1 MRVNQLI
8 TLMSMVLLT
17 VSCATNTAK
26 QNSQKAADAAG
37 EAVADLNAPDTWTAP
52 DLIKYEDVHAPT
64 KWIESFNDPVMLK
77 LIKEG
82 KANNL
87 DLKITA
93 ANMDIAWLLADQSSA
108 ALKPTA
114 DLSLGASQSG
124 GGEGSSSSRG
134 QFDVS
139 ANVSWE
145 LDVWGRL
152 QAGVDAATAT
162 AQSVEADYIFAQQ
175 SLSASIANSYL
186 QVIETKLQTD
196 LAKKNQD
203 LLKETLRIT
212 QVRYDNGMTSLQD
225 VAVNKSNLAVVKE
238 QLITLE
244 GSQRDALR
252 ALEVLL
258 GRYPNASADIP
269 DVLPDLPSPPP
280 AGIPSEI
287 LERRPDVVSAERSV
301 AQAYNATHQ
310 AKTARLPQFALT
322 GSLSNASTSL
332 SDVLNPTNLL
342 WQLASNIV
350 TPLFDGGRRKIDV
363 EIATI
368 EQKQAVSNYAQTAL
382 TAFSEIEVGLDQGGI
397 LTQRETALTE
407 VLTQSDKAYRIADL
421 RYKEGE
427 INLLDTLQLQQQAIA
442 AKSNLITIKRLQLEQ
457 RINLY
462 LALGGSW

>member
-1 MRVNQLI
+1 MRVSQLI
-8 TLMSMVLLT
+8 TLMIMTLLT
-17 VSCATNTAK
+17 ASCATNTAK
-26 QNSQKAADAAG
+26 QNSQKSEDVAD
-37 EAVADLNAPDTWTAP
+37 ESVADLNAPDTWTAP
-52 DLIKYEDVHAPT
+52 DLIKYEDVQAPT

-77 LIKEG
+77 FIEEG

-87 DLKITA
+87 NLKVTA
-93 ANMDIAWLLADQSSA
+93 ANMDKAWLLASQSNA
-108 ALKPTA
+108 ALKPSA
-114 DLSLGASQSG
+114 DLSLGANRTG
-124 GGEGSSSSRG
+124 GGEGNSSTRG
-134 QFDVS
+134 QFNVG

-152 QAGVDAATAT
+152 EAGVDAATAN

-175 SLSASIANSYL
+175 SLSAGIAKSYL
-186 QVIETKLQTD
+186 KVIETKLQTD
-196 LAKKNQD
+196 LTKKNQT
-203 LLKETLRIT
+203 LLEKTMRIT
-212 QVRYDNGMTSLQD
+212 QVRFDNGMTSAQD

-238 QLITLE
+238 RLITLE

-258 GRYPNASADIP
+258 GRYPSASADIP
-269 DVLPDLPSPPP
+269 YVLPVLPSSPP

-287 LERRPDVVSAERSV
+287 LERRPDVVSAERKI

-332 SDVLNPTNLL
+332 QDVLNPTNLL
-342 WQLASNIV
+342 WQLAANIV
-350 TPLFDGGRRKIDV
+350 TPLFDGGKRKIDV
-363 EIATI
+363 KIATV

-382 TAFSEIEVGLDQGGI
+382 TAFSEIETDLDQGGT
-397 LTQRETALTE
+397 LARRETALTE

-421 RYKEGE
+421 RFKEGE
-427 INLLDTLQLQQQAIA
+427 IGLLDTLQIQQQAISA
-442 AKSNLITIKRLQLEQ
+442 ESNLIAIQRLQLEQ

>member
-1 MRVNQLI
+1 MKVSQLI
-8 TLMSMVLLT
+8 TLMSMVLFT
-17 VSCATNTAK
+17 ASCATNTVK
-26 QNSQKAADAAG
+26 QDSQKAAD
-37 EAVADLNAPDTWTAP
+37 EAVEKLDVPDNWTAP
-52 DLIKYEDVHAPT
+52 DLIKYEDVHAST

-77 LIKEG
+77 LIEEG
-82 KANNL
+82 KTNNL
-87 DLKITA
+87 NLKVTA
-93 ANMDIAWLLADQSSA
+93 ANMDKAWLLADQSNT

-114 DLSLGASQSG
+114 DLSLGANRAG
-124 GGEGSSSSRG
+124 GGEGNSSARG
-134 QFDVS
+134 QFDVG

-152 QAGVDAATAT
+152 KAGVDAATAN
-162 AQSVEADYIFAQQ
+162 AQSVEADYTFAQQ
-175 SLSASIANSYL
+175 SLSASIAKSYL
-186 QVIETKLQTD
+186 KVIETKLQTD
-196 LAKKNQD
+196 LTKKNQTI
-203 LLKETLRIT
+203 LKETMRIT
-212 QVRYDNGMTSLQD
+212 QVRYDNGMTSAQD
-225 VAVNKSNLAVVKE
+225 VAINKSNLAVVKE

-258 GRYPNASADIP
+258 GRYPSASADIP
-269 DVLPDLPSPPP
+269 DVLPDLPSSPP

-287 LERRPDVVSAERSV
+287 LERRPDVVSAERRI
-301 AQAYNATHQ
+301 ALAYNATHQ
-310 AKTARLPQFALT
+310 TKTARLPQFALT

-332 SDVLNPTNLL
+332 QDVLNPTNLL

-363 EIATI
+363 EIATV

-382 TAFSEIEVGLDQGGI
+382 TAFSEIETDLDQGGT
-397 LTQRETALTE
+397 LAQREIALTE

-421 RYKEGE
+421 RYKEGG
-427 INLLDTLQLQQQAIA
+427 IDLLDTLQLQQQAISA
-442 AKSNLITIKRLQLEQ
+442 ESNLIAIQRLQLEQ